1 MKCLPTSSSRE
12 HCFRGARF
20 SNKLLSWCAPIVLQR
35 PASSSAHKIHSRL
48 TLCASLDVSRFTQSV
63 QLTKAFPRLTAG
75 ELGAKSARVE
85 LLLVC
90 VSDMSDTGKG
100 PAQSL
105 QQASQSNQDEYE
117 SFASSRQCAGVT
129 KRHRQLGCRASV
141 STEYNGVC
149 SSLLACGAVIGY
161 IHVQRQKYT
170 PYYEL

>member
-48 TLCASLDVSRFTQSV
+48 TLCASLDVSRFKQSV
-63 QLTKAFPRLTAG
+63 QLTKALPRLTAG
-75 ELGAKSARVE
+75 ELGAANCARVE
-85 LLLVC
+85 RLLVC

-105 QQASQSNQDEYE
+105 QQTSQPNQDEYE

-129 KRHRQLGCRASV
+129 KRHRQLGCRGSV
-141 STEYNGVC
+141 STEYQSINQSRYLMSWGATGTQQTR
-149 SSLLACGAVIGY
+149 SS
-161 IHVQRQKYT
+161 VQ
-170 PYYEL
+170 